1 MLWRHTTNLGDS
13 LQCICQIAH
22 ENGSRRYILPAM
34 RREFV
39 RQRRGVAIQS
49 DKINGLNA
57 RQMLTHGK
65 EESISVRSSK
75 YIQKMLSLLLCPKFI
90 SLQTCR
96 HVIFVPIK
104 WTLKYCW
111 HSYGLTLFIGLY
123 KWRLKLL
130 SLFFFPKIFCTWDLE
145 LSYDN
150 FCFNW
155 YSTHAYTNVRHCLKF
170 LIQSCISPSSL

>member
-1 MLWRHTTNLGDS
+1 
-13 LQCICQIAH
+13 
-22 ENGSRRYILPAM
+22 M

-65 EESISVRSSK
+65 KERSFSVRSSK
-75 YIQKMLSLLLCPKFI
+75 YLQKMLTLPTLCPKFI

-111 HSYGLTLFIGLY
+111 HSSGLTLFIGLDDVP
-123 KWRLKLL
+123 LTLL
-130 SLFFFPKIFCTWDLE
+130 FPKNILH
-145 LSYDN
+145 LGS
-150 FCFNW
+150 
-155 YSTHAYTNVRHCLKF
+155 
-170 LIQSCISPSSL
+170 

>member
-1 MLWRHTTNLGDS
+1 
-13 LQCICQIAH
+13 
-22 ENGSRRYILPAM
+22 M

-75 YIQKMLSLLLCPKFI
+75 YLQKMLSSLLLCPKFI

-96 HVIFVPIK
+96 HVIFVPRLNGLSNIVGI
-104 WTLKYCW
+104 L
-111 HSYGLTLFIGLY
+111 GLTLFIGLY

-145 LSYDN
+145 LSYGN